1 MINNKSLI
9 TNHSEQRF
17 LQGKKIVPMS
27 FYRNNPMHVHSGRI
41 ISNRSYSHESV
52 LRIAQPI
59 YYIFLNSSLISYF
72 SRYISNYKMGL
83 STRKMKFQKQLKL
96 GDGRNLPRT
105 WESSLHPR

>member
-41 ISNRSYSHESV
+41 ISNRSYSRESV

-59 YYIFLNSSLISYF
+59 YYKTFSLTVLSFLIFPDIFLI
-72 SRYISNYKMGL
+72 
-83 STRKMKFQKQLKL
+83 TRWDF
-96 GDGRNLPRT
+96 LPAK
-105 WESSLHPR
+105 